1 MSEDRIEDV
10 ERTLRVVQ
18 ARLRELDREVRDS
31 LQSPRY
37 GAGACAVA
45 GAMVALTAAP
55 WRTGQETLPSAGQDW
70 VDSVATLWDMATD
83 GWQPAITLVLVLV
96 VGVGSIVMFTW
107 NTADAKVYAA
117 FAVLAVLTVVGVLI
131 SHAGEAANSFGV
143 SEFKYLA
150 GRWLTLFAAFGL
162 AFLHGG
168 RAAEL
173 RSAK

>member
-1 MSEDRIEDV
+1 MEDV
-10 ERTLRVVQ
+10 ERTVRVVQ

-31 LQSPRY
+31 LHSPRY
-37 GAGACAVA
+37 AAGACAVD
-45 GAMVALTAAP
+45 GAMIALTATP
-55 WRTGQETLPSAGQDW
+55 WRTGQETLPA
-70 VDSVATLWDMATD
+70 
-83 GWQPAITLVLVLV
+83 
-96 VGVGSIVMFTW
+96 W

-143 SEFKYLA
+143 SEYQYLA

-173 RSAK
+173 RSTK